1 MFLLLQP
8 QKIPDPVSSVE
19 EELEEIGVRLKKKPE
34 PKKAT
39 PKKAGGAAA
48 FADKM
53 KRQR

>member
-1 MFLLLQP
+1 MFILLQP
-8 QKIPDPVSSVE
+8 RKIPDPVSLNQ
-19 EELEEIGVRLKKKPE
+19 EELEEIGVGQKKPE

>member
-1 MFLLLQP
+1 MFILLQP
-8 QKIPDPVSSVE
+8 RKIPDPVSSGE
-19 EELEEIGVRLKKKPE
+19 EELEEIGFGPKKKPE

-39 PKKAGGAAA
+39 LKKAGGAAA